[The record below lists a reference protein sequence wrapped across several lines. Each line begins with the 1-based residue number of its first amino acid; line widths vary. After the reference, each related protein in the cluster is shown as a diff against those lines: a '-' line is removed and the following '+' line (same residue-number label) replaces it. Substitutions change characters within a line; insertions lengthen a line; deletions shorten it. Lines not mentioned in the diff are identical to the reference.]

1 MFRLF
6 LFLFICIIN
15 VNAQKISRYKG
26 ESADSFI
33 LRIKPSSSILY
44 DKVIETSWNNTSVII
59 AFLSETYLLPLHD
72 DPQQTAYTRVIAT
85 LYASD
90 SYKKNYIESIID
102 TLIEEESPPKIEHIF
117 FANADNDKEK
127 ELIILTTWDI
137 NNSSVHGKLYSTSIY
152 DYTQKLPKKLLFLND
167 ISSNVNGGCDCIW
180 EIGRIHKSIFKSKAD
195 IINGLQSLGYIQ

>member
-26 ESADSFI
+26 ESAESFI
-33 LRIKPSSSILY
+33 VRIKPSSSIVY

-85 LYASD
+85 LYISD
-90 SYKKNYIESIID
+90 SYKKNYTVSIID

-137 NNSSVHGKLYSTSIY
+137 NNTSVHGKLYSTSIY

-167 ISSNVNGGCDCIW
+167 ISSNVNGGCD
-180 EIGRIHKSIFKSKAD
+180 
-195 IINGLQSLGYIQ
+195 

>member
-26 ESADSFI
+26 ESAESFI
-33 LRIKPSSSILY
+33 VRIKPSSSIVY
-44 DKVIETSWNNTSVII
+44 DKVIETAWNNTSVII
-59 AFLSETYLLPLHD
+59 AFLSETYLLPLRD

-85 LYASD
+85 LYISD
-90 SYKKNYIESIID
+90 SYKKNYTVSIID

-137 NNSSVHGKLYSTSIY
+137 NNPSVHGKLYSTSIY
-152 DYTQKLPKKLLFLND
+152 DYTHKLPKKLLFLNY

-180 EIGRIHKSIFKSKAD
+180 EIGRIHKSKFKSKAD
-195 IINGLQSLGYIQ
+195 IVNGLQSLGYTQ